1 MQRARWSTQLGTGI
15 EVKQA
20 SSAPLCV
27 AKMLPASECQHRGG
41 YVCSRK
47 VLEATAPVWSELT
60 ESAERRLIKASS
72 GGKVACMIMQ
82 GARLPTNRQEEC
94 LPGIG
99 ARAHTDDVNI
109 ML

>member
-1 MQRARWSTQLGTGI
+1 MHLG
-15 EVKQA
+15 
-20 SSAPLCV
+20 
-27 AKMLPASECQHRGG
+27 LPPGKSQIYGPR
-41 YVCSRK
+41 
-47 VLEATAPVWSELT
+47 
-60 ESAERRLIKASS
+60 AERRLLKASS